1 MDVGTLV
8 EIVVNM
14 NWMSRQT
21 LNVWQ
26 YMIGSIPGSVTMV
39 QLLEAYWNHV
49 RVTYR
54 GLYSASY
61 GAVFVSLKG
70 REMNDAFGQ
79 YAEFDIPIADRA
91 GTRGTA
97 GEALPAQNAATARLV
112 VGTRATRP
120 GSKRFA
126 GLLESDNASGVL
138 QTSYFN
144 PLVALLNVMTVQM
157 ILGAPAATTEL
168 NPIITKKDNNGI
180 VINSQAVTGY
190 LINSEISSQNSRK
203 TGRGA

>member
-14 NWMSRQT
+14 NVMSRQT

-54 GLYSASY
+54 GILSTVFVNA
-61 GAVFVSLKG
+61 FVSLKG
-70 REMNDAFGQ
+70 RELNNPFGE
-79 YAEFDIPIADRA
+79 YAEFDIPIADRT
-91 GTRGTA
+91 GTRASVGD
-97 GEALPAQNAATARLV
+97 ALPAQNAVTARLV
-112 VGTRATRP
+112 VGTRSTKP
-120 GSKRFA
+120 GSKRFP
-126 GLLESDNASGVL
+126 GVLEVDNANGVL
-138 QTSYFN
+138 QLTYFN
-144 PLVALLNVMTVQM
+144 PLVALLNVMTTQM

-168 NPIITKKDNNGI
+168 NPIITKKDPDGI
-180 VINSQAVTGY
+180 VTATQAVTGY

-203 TGRGA
+203 TGRGS